1 MREPRCVDRATRSDA
16 SPTDECDGAAHRS
29 RARPPITTR
38 DPRGRRGNPR
48 AVMHERPCV
57 HRDVWVAVR
66 RPRCVDRDAAV
77 GRRGRGRGYA
87 RPVRRR
93 WPPGLACRR
102 DRPRPT
108 SIGAHADDRPRS
120 SVHTEARGVRPPARP
135 PADRAV
141 PSGRRPR
148 CGDRDAVRGVGTRGP
163 CADNGHRASRAGG
176 IDHAPRRSAHTRT
189 IGPGRR
195 FTPKPVA
202 CGHRPARP
210 PIAPSPAVVARDVGT
225 ATRSGAW
232 VRAAR
237 AQTTATGPRVPEG
250 STTAHVDRRER
261 GRSADVVDPARCP

>member
-38 DPRGRRGNPR
+38 DPRGRRGSPR

-102 DRPRPT
+102 DRPRPRRSAHT
-108 SIGAHADDRPRS
+108 RTIGPGRRFTPKAVACGHRPARPPVAPSPAVVARDVGTATRSGAWVRAARAQTTATGPRVPEGSTTPHVDRRTRGRSAQS

-176 IDHAPRRSAHTRT
+176 IDHRPRRST
-189 IGPGRR
+189 
-195 FTPKPVA
+195 
-202 CGHRPARP
+202 
-210 PIAPSPAVVARDVGT
+210 
-225 ATRSGAW
+225 
-232 VRAAR
+232 
-237 AQTTATGPRVPEG
+237 
-250 STTAHVDRRER
+250 
-261 GRSADVVDPARCP
+261 